1 MMRPTLSVPVS
12 LIFIVVG
19 VALMYYIL
27 HSHGWN
33 LTGDIPVAGV
43 FRTLPLLS
51 RALVVVGLIAT
62 AWGTGAL
69 VSGLTRQE

>member
-12 LIFIVVG
+12 LMFIVVG

-33 LTGDIPVAGV
+33 LTGGIPVAGV
-43 FRTLPLLS
+43 FRNLPLLS